1 MNKIVVLL
9 ALLVAAAVSADNTM
23 HLRKLGKS
31 PKTPSVTKAPS
42 TKAPSST
49 KAPYGQ
55 MTRAACGINLGC
67 MYLTL
72 FDFLLLSQI
81 CNQSTL

>member
-1 MNKIVVLL
+1 MMNKIVVLL

-42 TKAPSST
+42 TKAP
-49 KAPYGQ
+49 YGQ
-55 MTRAACGINLGC
+55 KTRTACAINLGC
-67 MYLTL
+67 LDLTL